1 MSTTRRSPRAATALV
16 LLAAALA
23 GCSGGDDPGAT
34 PTPAPPDAVRAI
46 TRALDA
52 RAQAVRQADPEA
64 FARLVGGGGRFRD
77 AQETWFTNVTQLP
90 VRRLRYELDRGSLVR
105 DGDAYSVT
113 ADLVLQLEGYDPAPV
128 VTPTRLRFRPAP
140 KQPARFLLT
149 SILPASPQP
158 WDLGPV
164 EVREGAGVLGVFDA
178 GSVDASPALLDSVES
193 GIASV
198 TATVPYDWSGSVV
211 VYALSD
217 PEFLLGLDD
226 VPGDD
231 PGDLDA
237 VAFPVGD
244 STRVALN
251 PRMLDQAG
259 RERDR
264 LVRHELTHVAVGV
277 HDDAAPVWLSE
288 GLAEYVAV
296 RPLAPEDRRIP
307 EVALRAAEEGV
318 TDLPDDES
326 FNGDDSEVHYGLAWW
341 AVEYVADAYG
351 ESAPWQLL
359 DAMAEPG
366 ADPDVVLR
374 EQLGLT
380 AAELADQ
387 ADRMI
392 LALYDPSAG
401 MP

>member
-1 MSTTRRSPRAATALV
+1 MSTPRRSLRALAAVSLLVAALV
-16 LLAAALA
+16 
-23 GCSGGDDPGAT
+23 GCSGGDEPTAT
-34 PTPAPPDAVRAI
+34 PTQAPPDAVKAI

-52 RAQAVRQADPEA
+52 RVQAVRQADPDA
-64 FARLVGGGGRFRD
+64 FGRLVGGGGQFRD
-77 AQETWFTNVTQLP
+77 EQQTWFTNLTQLP
-90 VRRLRYELDRGSLVR
+90 IHRLRYELDPGSLVR
-105 DGDAYSVT
+105 DGDAYAVT
-113 ADLVLQLEGYDPAPV
+113 ADLVLQLEGYDAAPV
-128 VTPTRLRFRPAP
+128 TTPARFRFRPSERHP
-140 KQPARFLLT
+140 GRFLLT
-149 SILPASPQP
+149 GAEQTEPQP

-164 EVREGAGVLGVFDA
+164 EVREAAGVLGVFDA
-178 GSVDASPALLDSVES
+178 GSADDAPDLLASVES

-198 TATVPYDWSGSVV
+198 AATVPYDWTGSVV

-217 PEFLLGLDD
+217 PAFLLSLDD

-237 VAFPVGD
+237 VAFPVGE

-251 PRMLDQAG
+251 PQMLDQAG

-277 HDDAAPVWLSE
+277 HDDTVPVWLSE

-307 EVALRAAEEGV
+307 EVALAAAEAGDG
-318 TDLPDDES
+318 DLPDDDT
-326 FNGDDSEVHYGLAWW
+326 FNDGDSEANYGLAWW

-351 ESAPWQLL
+351 ETAPWQLL

-366 ADPDVVLR
+366 ADPDQVLR
-374 EQLGLT
+374 DQLGIT
-380 AAELADQ
+380 TDQLADQ

-401 MP
+401 GS